1 MFHILLFSS
10 SLWSTQDASHVFKV
24 TQKHDCG
31 FLRKKQCC
39 NSYKLTEHLNL
50 TPLQGHKLG
59 HHFLSFVTPTTTLLT
74 CIKHGEKRYDQ
85 NYGSFLCN
93 LEHINHSKKKKKL
106 KSICQMRIATK
117 RIRNLQVCHF
127 HLRSWGSQQQQFDSW
142 HVALAA
148 KNKMVNPHKRWHE
161 CPWKCK
167 NHLTFWKWESLK
179 HTAEVEGT
187 DVGVVPL
194 GPRAGTGIHMLLICK
209 QRSDDWWVYE
219 PVKV

>member
-39 NSYKLTEHLNL
+39 YSYKLTEHLNL

-93 LEHINHSKKKKKL
+93 LEHINHSKKKKNLRVYARWELLQKGSGTY
-106 KSICQMRIATK
+106 KFATF
-117 RIRNLQVCHF
+117 IYGHGVLNNNSLILGMWHWLQ
-127 HLRSWGSQQQQFDSW
+127 
-142 HVALAA
+142 
-148 KNKMVNPHKRWHE
+148 K
-161 CPWKCK
+161 
-167 NHLTFWKWESLK
+167 TKW
-179 HTAEVEGT
+179 
-187 DVGVVPL
+187 
-194 GPRAGTGIHMLLICK
+194 
-209 QRSDDWWVYE
+209 
-219 PVKV
+219 